1 LKITRYHLLIVFIG
15 IFSLNSCSEK
25 KETKEDNSTIPN
37 GNEQTYQSNQEEI
50 DDNEYAN
57 DDTGCKYEDGSYD
70 ATVDYYNPETG
81 YSATYTL
88 EVEVQ
93 DCQIVQINF
102 PNDGYLDEDHITYA
116 DIDENGEAYVY
127 GEGGKTYEIQ
137 ID

>member
-1 LKITRYHLLIVFIG
+1 MNRNLILFAITSIL
-15 IFSLNSCSEK
+15 SLYSCSEK
-25 KETKEDNSTIPN
+25 KENKEDNSTISN
-37 GNEQTYQSNQEEI
+37 NYNEQRYQSNEEEI
-50 DDNEYAN
+50 EDTENPN
-57 DDTGCKYEDGSYD
+57 DDSGCKYQNGSYD
-70 ATVDYYNPETG
+70 ATVDYNNPETG

-102 PNDGYLDEDHITYA
+102 PNDGYLDEDHITFA

-127 GEGGKTYEIQ
+127 GEGGKTYQIQ

>member
-1 LKITRYHLLIVFIG
+1 MNRNLILFAITS
-15 IFSLNSCSEK
+15 IFSLYSCSEK
-25 KETKEDNSTIPN
+25 KESQEDNPTISN
-37 GNEQTYQSNQEEI
+37 NEHRYQSNQDEI
-50 DDNEYAN
+50 VEDENPN
-57 DDTGCKYEDGSYD
+57 DDLSCKYQDGSYD

-88 EVEVQ
+88 VVEVQ